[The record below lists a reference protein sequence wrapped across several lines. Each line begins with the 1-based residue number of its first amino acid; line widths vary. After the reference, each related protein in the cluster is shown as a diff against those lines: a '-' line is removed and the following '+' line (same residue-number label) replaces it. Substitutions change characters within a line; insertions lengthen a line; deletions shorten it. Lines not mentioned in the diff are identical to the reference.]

1 MEKNILSKQLLLILT
16 ITLSSLLSQYV
27 TTDLTKEIIDSLNN
41 DHLRMKGFKENFRR
55 MSCKL
60 LVVSKIRALY
70 ETEELDKYTNR
81 TTPESRPK
89 YVDKLREEYYDA
101 CMLTYREDKLIFEKE
116 MFYSYP
122 QDDSKYQ
129 KYLNVSLETLLEE
142 FPKFNQTEWD
152 LANKVNE
159 KKDSK
164 KKRGAKKDEED
175 L

>member
-1 MEKNILSKQLLLILT
+1 MEKNISIKQLIL
-16 ITLSSLLSQYV
+16 LLSISLTSLISQYSS
-27 TTDLTKEIIDSLNN
+27 TDLTKEIIDSLNN

-101 CMLTYREDKLIFEKE
+101 CMLTYKEDKLIFE
-116 MFYSYP
+116 
-122 QDDSKYQ
+122 
-129 KYLNVSLETLLEE
+129 
-142 FPKFNQTEWD
+142 
-152 LANKVNE
+152 NE
-159 KKDSK
+159 K
-164 KKRGAKKDEED
+164 
-175 L
+175 